1 MTWPGNPGAEDDE
14 KGRTM
19 TNVVLIGGHGKV
31 ALLAAP
37 LLVEAG
43 EEVSSWIRNPEH
55 AAEVEQTGAEA
66 VVLDVQH
73 ASTEELE
80 RAFEG
85 VDVVVWSAG
94 AGGGDPER
102 TWAVDRDAAIRTID
116 AAERAGVGRY
126 VMVSYLGAGFDHGVP
141 EDDSFYAYAQS
152 KAEADEHLRKSS
164 LRWTILGPGNLTLEE
179 PTATIRVVGDGDD
192 VEDAST
198 SRANV
203 ARTIVAAVNNDASV
217 GRMVQYTDGEQPI
230 EEAFAG
236 K

>member
-1 MTWPGNPGAEDDE
+1 
-14 KGRTM
+14 M

-31 ALLAAP
+31 ALVAAP

-55 AAEVEQTGAEA
+55 AAEIDQTGATP
-66 VVLDVQH
+66 VVLDVQY
-73 ASTEELE
+73 ASTDELE

-94 AGGGDPER
+94 AGGGDPQR
-102 TWAVDRDAAIRTID
+102 TWAVDRDAAIRSMD

-126 VMVSYLGAGFDHGVP
+126 IMVSYLGAGPDHGVP
-141 EDDSFYAYAQS
+141 EDNSFYAYAQS
-152 KAEADEHLRKSS
+152 KTEADAHLRESS
-164 LRWTILGPGNLTLEE
+164 LRWTILGPGTLTLDE
-179 PTATIRVVGDGDD
+179 PTGKIHVVADGESVDD
-192 VEDAST
+192 SST

-203 ARTIVAAVNNDASV
+203 ARTILAAIQNDAAV
-217 GRMVQYTDGEQPI
+217 GRTVNYTDGDQPI